1 MTNVKCSIDFRYGL
15 EGFNNPARCL
25 NDVVQAWTD
34 YLKITE
40 EEKTKRSEIDA
51 WENITLAEIQAK
63 RDFLINYLDR
73 SFDER
78 AKNFQSLFQTIDR
91 AMSSDDNQQLGL
103 ALNAIV
109 DLAKSSPFQDLS
121 NLSIVQA
128 ALDDP
133 EHVWEL

>member
-1 MTNVKCSIDFRYGL
+1 M
-15 EGFNNPARCL
+15 
-25 NDVVQAWTD
+25 
-34 YLKITE
+34 KITE
-40 EEKTKRSEIDA
+40 EEKTKRSEIEA

-109 DLAKSSPFQDLS
+109 DLAKSSPLHDLS

-133 EHVWEL
+133 EYVWEL